1 MEKEDVLDL
10 KNQIDDAKSKN
21 SELRGQLKQIL
32 QTLKKEHGCTSIEDA
47 EEKLKTIEQS
57 IAIQEKKIK
66 RGVRELQEK
75 YNNIMDEENE
85 KE

>member
-10 KNQIDDAKSKN
+10 KNQIDEAKSKN

-32 QTLKKEHGCTSIEDA
+32 QTLKKEHGCDTIEIA
-47 EEKLKTIEQS
+47 EEKLKTIEQG
-57 IAIQEKKIK
+57 ITIQEKKIK

-75 YNNIMDEENE
+75 YDNIMNEENE
-85 KE
+85 TE